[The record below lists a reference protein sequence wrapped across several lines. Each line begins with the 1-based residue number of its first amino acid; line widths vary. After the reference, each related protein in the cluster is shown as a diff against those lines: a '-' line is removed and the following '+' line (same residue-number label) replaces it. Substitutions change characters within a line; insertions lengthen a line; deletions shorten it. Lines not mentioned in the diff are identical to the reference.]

1 MVSMIFNYYKTNDS
15 TIILAPASPPEYY
28 WFGPL
33 ILFYA
38 FIYVFC
44 VMNSGNYSGLSDV
57 NLTSYV
63 SLLLYTWSFII
74 TSHDMDWVFIIEL
87 AVRFIYAILLLV
99 TSF

>member
-1 MVSMIFNYYKTNDS
+1 MLCIGSDKIHLDHFDSIIFGAAYRTTVSMIFNYYNTNDS

-44 VMNSGNYSGLSDV
+44 VMNSGN
-57 NLTSYV
+57 
-63 SLLLYTWSFII
+63 
-74 TSHDMDWVFIIEL
+74 
-87 AVRFIYAILLLV
+87 
-99 TSF
+99 